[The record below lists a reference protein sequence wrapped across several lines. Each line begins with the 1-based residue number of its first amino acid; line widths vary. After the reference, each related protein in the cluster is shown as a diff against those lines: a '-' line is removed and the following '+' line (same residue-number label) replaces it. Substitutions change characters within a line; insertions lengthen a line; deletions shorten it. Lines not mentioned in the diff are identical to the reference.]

1 MKRSNVKSL
10 SSITLLLAVVLATL
24 VTTSAL
30 AQEVARVYVQPV
42 EAPTG
47 QLAVDVIAE
56 NVTDMYGAEFRL
68 KYDPTKLAVA
78 DVNANQEGVQIA
90 PGSLLSPDS
99 GFIVANDVNEAE
111 GSIVFAMTLL
121 NPAPPVSGSGPLARV
136 TLNVLQE
143 GSSTIDVERAK
154 LVAFDLQTIP
164 SQTEALAVGSTGQ
177 PAAAEN
183 GGEQAPA
190 VAADSDETVPAV
202 VSEAPAPTAES
213 SFPWWIVAAGVMVMG
228 VLALGGFIILGGL
241 QMRSMAEAAPSTPES
256 TGSSANPDNRKRSR
270 PSAFKK

>member
-1 MKRSNVKSL
+1 MKRSNVKFL
-10 SSITLLLAVVLATL
+10 RNITLLLAVLMAGL

-42 EAPTG
+42 EAPAG

-56 NVTDMYGAEFRL
+56 NVTDMYGAEVRL

-78 DVNANQEGVQIA
+78 DVNANQEGIQIA

-121 NPAPPVSGSGPLARV
+121 NPAPAVSGSGPLARV
-136 TLNVLQE
+136 TMNVLQE
-143 GSSTIDVERAK
+143 GSSTIDIERAK
-154 LVAFDLQTIP
+154 LVAHDLQTIP
-164 SQTEALAVGSTGQ
+164 SQTEALAVGSPEQ

-183 GGEQAPA
+183 GAEQAPA
-190 VAADSDETVPAV
+190 VAVDSAETAPAV
-202 VSEAPAPTAES
+202 VSEAPAPTVES
-213 SFPWWIVAAGVMVMG
+213 NFPWWIVAAGVMVIG
-228 VLALGGFIILGGL
+228 VLALGGFIVLGGL
-241 QMRSMAEAAPSTPES
+241 HMRSTAAATPSATKP

-270 PSAFKK
+270 PSAFKD

>member
-1 MKRSNVKSL
+1 MKRSNVKFLRST
-10 SSITLLLAVVLATL
+10 TLLLAVVMSSL

-30 AQEVARVYVQPV
+30 AQQSARVYVQPV
-42 EAPTG
+42 EAPAG
-47 QLAVDVIAE
+47 QLALDVIAE

-78 DVNANQEGVQIA
+78 DVNANQEGIQIA

-99 GFIVANDVNEAE
+99 GFVVANDVNEAE

-121 NPAPPVSGSGPLARV
+121 NPAPPVTGSGPLARV
-136 TLNVLQE
+136 TMNVLQE
-143 GSSTIDVERAK
+143 GPSTIDVERAK
-154 LVAFDLQTIP
+154 LVAVDLQTIP

-183 GGEQAPA
+183 GGGQAPA
-190 VAADSDETVPAV
+190 ADSAETAPAV
-202 VSEAPAPTAES
+202 VSETPAPATEN
-213 SFPWWIVAAGVMVMG
+213 SFPWWIVAAGVMIMG
-228 VLALGGFIILGGL
+228 VLALGGFIILGGMH
-241 QMRSMAEAAPSTPES
+241 MRSTAGATPPAAKP

-270 PSAFKK
+270 PSAFKD

>member
-1 MKRSNVKSL
+1 MKRSNIKFL
-10 SSITLLLAVVLATL
+10 RRITLLLAVVMASL

-68 KYDPTKLAVA
+68 KYDPTKLAVE
-78 DVNANQEGVQIA
+78 DVNTNQDGVQIA

-143 GSSTIDVERAK
+143 GLSTIDVERAK
-154 LVAFDLQTIP
+154 LVAFDLKTIP
-164 SQTEALAVGSTGQ
+164 SQTEALAVGNNGQ
-177 PAAAEN
+177 PVATDN

-190 VAADSDETVPAV
+190 AAADSAETMPAV
-202 VSEAPAPTAES
+202 VSEVPAPTAES

-241 QMRSMAEAAPSTPES
+241 HMRSTAEATPPVTKP